1 MSTAVGYCHKV
12 QACHWRRH
20 FPDLTNNKSFK
31 HLLKNLRNSSTS
43 ATYRLSHKTSIV
55 PSYKASSWIN
65 HQNQITVCTVHFVFA
80 QCQHYWIL
88 QRAWCVVFVIS
99 MTEFYIVCCVCLF
112 SVGLNSVSTE
122 CCVSLLS
129 AWLNSSLCAVFA
141 NFQYDWILFLQRV
154 CCVRLLSAWLNSTL
168 HAVFAHCQYDWIL
181 FLQRVGCVCLLS
193 ASLCMFI
200 ISMAE
205 IYRVCCVFIYKHDRI
220 LHCVLWVFTISMTEI
235 CNMCCVFSVSRIE
248 VYAVCCVCSLSAW
261 LKSAICAVCSQCQ
274 CDRILHC
281 LLCVFK

>member
-99 MTEFYIVCCVCLF
+99 MTEFYTVSSVCPF

-122 CCVSLLS
+122 SV
-129 AWLNSSLCAVFA
+129 LC
-141 NFQYDWILFLQRV
+141 
-154 CCVRLLSAWLNSTL
+154 LLSAWLNSTL
-168 HAVFAHCQYDWIL
+168 CAVFACSQWDLIL
-181 FLQRVGCVCLLS
+181 FLQSVVCL
-193 ASLCMFI
+193 C
-200 ISMAE
+200 
-205 IYRVCCVFIYKHDRI
+205 YQHDWI
-220 LHCVLWVFTISMTEI
+220 LHCVLCLPIFSMTEF
-235 CNMCCVFSVSRIE
+235 CFYRECVVYVCYQHDWILHCMLCLPIVSMTEFCFYRE
-248 VYAVCCVCSLSAW
+248 WVVFVCYQHHCVCSLSAW
-261 LKSAICAVCSQCQ
+261 LKSTECVVCSFTSMTEFYTVC
-274 CDRILHC
+274 CECSLSAW
-281 LLCVFK
+281 LKSATCVVCSVSAG